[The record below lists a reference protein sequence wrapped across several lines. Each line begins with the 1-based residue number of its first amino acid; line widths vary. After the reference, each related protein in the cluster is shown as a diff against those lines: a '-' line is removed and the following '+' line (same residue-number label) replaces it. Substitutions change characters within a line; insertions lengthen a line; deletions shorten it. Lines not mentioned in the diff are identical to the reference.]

1 VAKVEGWPDRRE
13 AYNRTYAGSA
23 EERAGFVK
31 PPEQRFS
38 PEHQGIYDRYNK
50 EVTAFLKQLGGKEV
64 TDSAGHTWIE
74 VPTEGT
80 RKMPAGKRAQQF
92 GAADPELVKTLGA
105 VSGGVMVASL
115 LSDDENKVRNA
126 ALAALGVSLAMFGRS
141 RVTGLSEMAKAA
153 VSGAERYL
161 GAVSTRVGNMSPRL
175 LRRMREHERGVLT
188 RTNEYLQA
196 IGPFVEGLRQ
206 VPESLRKELDAAIL
220 TGNPAKITAVL
231 GRTGKPELV
240 AQFRKARALLDKV
253 GAELMQAGKLKG
265 LLSDY
270 YPRIVVD
277 VPGLLKAI
285 GAEERTFIEKQIA
298 EASRRAMKE
307 ALRDLTPFEVS
318 QIINKALKGAP
329 RGNGR
334 PGFLQGRV
342 VKEVTPELAQFYA
355 PASESL
361 PLYLRAVS
369 KELERARF
377 FGENLVRDPVTG
389 ATHLDESIGNLV
401 REEQLAG
408 RLDGEQAMELGE
420 ILRSRFGPGERATSR
435 PLQAAKNL
443 AYAGL
448 LGHVTSAITQ
458 LGDVAISAAAHGIL
472 PTLKAV
478 QQNLTRKPAR
488 ATVHDLGMI
497 DHMAEEIVSASR
509 TPVTVMGKQVST
521 AKFLEKVFKY
531 SGFSWVDSVGK
542 NVSIQASKNKLESW
556 AKTPAGVKRLQAK
569 YGKAY
574 TPVEMQQL
582 VADLRSGELS
592 ELVKGVLFS
601 ELSDVQPISKLEV
614 PQAYLDNPNGRVL
627 YMLKTF
633 MLKQADIVRR
643 EVYQNIKRGNYRK
656 AMEQGTRFGLALGI
670 GGASTQ
676 WINNW
681 LLGRDQEPELTDIPL
696 NALKTF
702 GWSQYTLDKVRQGKP
717 LEAAVDVA
725 APPYKMFDTIVSQDP
740 AAMQYIPIVGR
751 IYYARDW
758 WDLLDES
765 GSEKA
770 NRRLEREERRKER
783 EE

>member
-1 VAKVEGWPDRRE
+1 V
-13 AYNRTYAGSA
+13 
-23 EERAGFVK
+23 
-31 PPEQRFS
+31 
-38 PEHQGIYDRYNK
+38 
-50 EVTAFLKQLGGKEV
+50 L
-64 TDSAGHTWIE
+64 
-74 VPTEGT
+74 
-80 RKMPAGKRAQQF
+80 
-92 GAADPELVKTLGA
+92 
-105 VSGGVMVASL
+105 SGGAYVASL
-115 LSDDENKVRNA
+115 FMNDKDGEKKDSLSKA
-126 ALAALGVSLAMFGRS
+126 GILASLATFGRS
-141 RVTGLSEMAKAA
+141 HVHGLSDMARSPVA
-153 VSGAERYL
+153 GAERFL
-161 GAVSTRVGNMSPRL
+161 GMVSTRVGDMSPKL
-175 LRRMREHERGVLT
+175 LRRMRDHEQGVLT
-188 RTNEYLQA
+188 RTNDYLKA
-196 IGPFVEGLRQ
+196 IAPFVEGLRKI
-206 VPESLRKELDAAIL
+206 PEAARANLDAAIL
-220 TGNPAKITAVL
+220 TGDIGKITTAL
-231 GRTGKPELV
+231 GKAGRPELV
-240 AQFRKARALLDKV
+240 AEFRKARTLLQQV
-253 GAELMQAGKLKG
+253 GAELMQRGKLKG
-265 LLSDY
+265 LLPDY
-270 YPRIVVD
+270 YPRIVTD
-277 VPGLLKAI
+277 VPGLLKAL
-285 GAEERTFIEKQIA
+285 GTEERTLIEAKLEQ
-298 EASRRAMKE
+298 ASRKVMKE
-307 ALRDLTPFEVS
+307 ALRDLTPFEQS
-318 QIINKALKGAP
+318 QIINSVLKGGP
-329 RGNGR
+329 TGTGK
-334 PGFLQGRV
+334 PGFLKKRIVG
-342 VKEVTPELAQFYA
+342 EVTPELAQYYA

-369 KELERARF
+369 KELEKSRF

-389 ATHLDESIGNLV
+389 AVNLDESIGNVV

-408 RLDGEQAMELGE
+408 RINPEQAMELGE

-435 PLQAAKNL
+435 PLQAVKNL

-472 PTLKAV
+472 PTLKAI

-509 TPVTVMGKQVST
+509 TPVTVMGRQVST

-542 NVSIQASKNKLESW
+542 NVSIQASKNKLEGW
-556 AKTPAGVKRLQAK
+556 AKTPAGLKRLQAK
-569 YGKAY
+569 YGSAY
-574 TPVEMQQL
+574 TPAEMQQL

-643 EVYQNIKRGNYRK
+643 EVYQNIRKGNYK
-656 AMEQGTRFGLALGI
+656 QAMEKGTRFGLALGI
-670 GGASTQ
+670 GGATTQ

-702 GWSQYTLDKVRQGKP
+702 GWSQYTLDKVKQGKP

-740 AAMQYIPIVGR
+740 AAMQYIPVVGR

-758 WDLLDES
+758 FDLLEES